1 MLISLSHPDR
11 NLVAF
16 LGGGAALD
24 AGLYSAQGCW
34 GGVPGVGDRGVVG
47 ARVSVGPGE
56 KERDR
61 GGVKRDTGQLSLSL
75 PGATVRETEHIC
87 AI

>member
-1 MLISLSHPDR
+1 MCLSRQGWQHWT
-11 NLVAF
+11 
-16 LGGGAALD
+16 LD
-24 AGLYSAQGCW
+24 CILLK
-34 GGVPGVGDRGVVG
+34 GVGRGEVPAVGDRGVVG

-75 PGATVRETEHIC
+75 PGATVWETEYIC